1 MLHSKDESYTE
12 LRAAAIRFE
21 AQQRLFTELGA
32 SMTGSGRG
40 HGVFQVQGDGAEEE
54 GEDPEDLYV
63 EAVGKGGCLGFP
75 SRLFVVR
82 AGVGGWG
89 QRVEGSFP

>member
-54 GEDPEDLYV
+54 GEDPEDLMLKQL
-63 EAVGKGGCLGFP
+63 GK
-75 SRLFVVR
+75 VVLR
-82 AGVGGWG
+82 SAIDAGRQGTCRKTAL
-89 QRVEGSFP
+89 QI

>member
-40 HGVFQVQGDGAEEE
+40 HGVFQVQGDV
-54 GEDPEDLYV
+54 PKRKVKTLKIFMLKQL
-63 EAVGKGGCLGFP
+63 GK
-75 SRLFVVR
+75 VVLR
-82 AGVGGWG
+82 SAIDAGRQGTCRKTAL
-89 QRVEGSFP
+89 QI